1 MKRLLLVLA
10 LIPAIAFGAAQG
22 PYGVFGGPISSTN
35 LQALYPATTAMNG
48 TFAFTTDM
56 GLMEVSGGAWVQF
69 TGGGSGSPGGSNTQ
83 FQYNSSGTFA
93 GSANF
98 TYDGTHVT
106 VANSDFQILGSST
119 GYTAITSDN
128 ASSTNYTAHLPAAN
142 DTIAE
147 IAATQ
152 TLTNKSIAGSEI
164 NSGTISGT
172 YMAAVNLAASGNG
185 GVTGNLPVGN
195 LNSGTSASS
204 STFWRGDGTW
214 ATPGNVSTSGSPAQ
228 YQTAVW
234 ASGTTIGG
242 IGPGTSGYPLVSGG
256 ASANPSFAQLN
267 LATGVTGNLS
277 VNNLNS
283 GTSASSTTFW
293 RGDGTWATPSASAS
307 SITPGTTTVV
317 GATAPCLIDN
327 STSTTMGCAAL
338 GGTLAL
344 SSGTLGTTMPTRTV
358 TTSPTVAS
366 TDMGGVIL
374 SNVSGGGTVTIPA
387 ISSTVFASGMSLTIT
402 NYSAS
407 TAAISTT
414 PTINSGGGCVSGTGI
429 PTGDTWNL
437 ISNGTTLDCNQ
448 TVASSSGSG
457 VTSVAMTVP
466 TGYGISGSP
475 ITTSGTLALTRS
487 GDVVGGTKF
496 TLAGTGCTPTA
507 TSGGATAGVITLAS
521 GPCTSIVITMNGATG
536 LTAPTGWHC
545 NVNDKTLQNAGTW
558 FGEWGESSSNT
569 TTATIAVPSAAGA
582 TDVLTFNCTGY

>member
-1 MKRLLLVLA
+1 MKRLLWVLA
-10 LIPAIAFGAAQG
+10 IMPAIAFGAAQG

-106 VANSDFQILGSST
+106 IANSDFQILGSST
-119 GYTAITSDN
+119 GYTTITSDN

-185 GVTGNLPVGN
+185 GVTGNLPVG
-195 LNSGTSASS
+195 
-204 STFWRGDGTW
+204 
-214 ATPGNVSTSGSPAQ
+214 
-228 YQTAVW
+228 
-234 ASGTTIGG
+234 
-242 IGPGTSGYPLVSGG
+242 
-256 ASANPSFAQLN
+256 
-267 LATGVTGNLS
+267 
-277 VNNLNS
+277 NLNS